1 MFLEILFRR
10 GSGYAWKHTNR
21 GLDDCGIRIPVS
33 HCWQEGPDDLHV
45 HFIDDDCGYC
55 PINCPHTNDYVVPG
69 PDGKGLV
76 RAYHLMFLDHICAP
90 IPMAS
95 KEYMESL
102 KEVWP
107 SPNAERWKGRRR
119 VMSFLNKLAETVKK
133 EK

>member
-21 GLDDCGIRIPVS
+21 GLDDYGIRIQVS
-33 HCWQEGPDDLHV
+33 HCWQEGPEDLHV
-45 HFIDDDCGYC
+45 HFNDDECGYC
-55 PINCPHTNDYVVPG
+55 PVWCPHTGDHVVPG
-69 PDGKGLV
+69 PGGKGLV
-76 RAYHLMFLDHICAP
+76 RAYSFHFLTQSCARL
-90 IPMAS
+90 PMAG
-95 KEYMESL
+95 KVYVQKL